1 MPGTQQTIDIGVS
14 PEAFFDVI
22 TDYERYPHILDEMED
37 AKVLS
42 RTGNTADVRFSV
54 NLFKRVT
61 YTLTLVEDKPRS
73 VSWSLKE
80 GPFKVSNGRWD
91 LQPTG
96 SGHTRAAYTV
106 EVEVAAFVPRS
117 VSNRIVGKTVPKL
130 LASFKAHAEGLHTG
144 ESS

>member
-22 TDYERYPHILDEMED
+22 TDYERYPQILEEMED

-42 RTGNTADVRFSV
+42 RTGNTAEVRFSV
-54 NLFKRVT
+54 NLFKRVS
-61 YTLTLVEDKPRS
+61 YTLTLVENKPQS

-80 GPFKVSNGRWD
+80 GPFKISNGRWD
-91 LQPTG
+91 LRPTG
-96 SGHTRAAYTV
+96 AGHTRAEYTV
-106 EVEVAAFVPRS
+106 EVEVAAFVPKS

-130 LASFKAHAEGLHTG
+130 LASFKAHAERFQSN
-144 ESS
+144 EPA